1 MAAQIVVRLHDLG
14 LVLCIMGPAYR
25 EPRRAALQISLH
37 RRRRADRRRQD
48 QPRQAPRRAPAVDPG
63 PRAPRAESVPAALLP
78 GHAAL
83 RPADAAF
90 FPVPADRPAA
100 RARADGPVQPADRV
114 RFPPGKGPAFR
125 APDALGG
132 RAAPVTADIR
142 RAQAP
147 GPAARPGRLP
157 AGAAGHAL

>member
-1 MAAQIVVRLHDLG
+1 
-14 LVLCIMGPAYR
+14 MGPAYR

-83 RPADAAF
+83 RAADAAF
-90 FPVPADRPAA
+90 FPVPADRLAA
-100 RARADGPVQPADRV
+100 RARADGSLHPAHRL
-114 RFPPGKGPAFR
+114 RFSPREGPAVR
-125 APDALGG
+125 EADALGG
-132 RAAPVTADIR
+132 GAASLSTDIR
-142 RAQAP
+142 LAEATGSETRS
-147 GPAARPGRLP
+147 RHLP
-157 AGAAGHAL
+157 PGAA

>member
-1 MAAQIVVRLHDLG
+1 MAAQIVIRLHGLG

-37 RRRRADRRRQD
+37 RRRGTDRRRQD

-100 RARADGPVQPADRV
+100 
-114 RFPPGKGPAFR
+114 
-125 APDALGG
+125 
-132 RAAPVTADIR
+132 
-142 RAQAP
+142 
-147 GPAARPGRLP
+147 
-157 AGAAGHAL
+157 